1 MVQLRFAWWVP
12 SRQKNYFLLTLHFVT
27 IRNWSAYISLHKVI
41 IVILL
46 HFVRQHGSVVQWLA
60 LPLCLVI
67 VTSSIPDIANFCP
80 LTIRNILLVLKSYE
94 SLRIVSHR
102 STDTSTGNDLVT
114 AGGGPEF
121 ESHPCHLL
129 LL

>member
-1 MVQLRFAWWVP
+1 M
-12 SRQKNYFLLTLHFVT
+12 
-27 IRNWSAYISLHKVI
+27 
-41 IVILL
+41 
-46 HFVRQHGSVVQWLA
+46 QHGSVVQWLA

-67 VTSSIPDIANFCP
+67 VARSIPDIANFCP

-114 AGGGPEF
+114 AGGGSEF

-129 LL
+129 